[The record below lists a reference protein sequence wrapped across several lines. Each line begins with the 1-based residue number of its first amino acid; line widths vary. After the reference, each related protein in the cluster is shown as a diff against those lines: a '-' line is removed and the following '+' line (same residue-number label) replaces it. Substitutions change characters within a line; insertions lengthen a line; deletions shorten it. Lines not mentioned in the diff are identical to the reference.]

1 MAELTPQM
9 RAFADRLRFTL
20 RIPGTHPSGLSYE
33 ELFDILARQG
43 RDFGAD
49 SDRLRAHIRYALREQ
64 FDGGRAPGKAQLR
77 QIAEAAILEW
87 ILSRIETGLRDVPI
101 KPNDSKYRRWKM
113 RYAAYSRV
121 GMRTGALRDRIRDR
135 ARVKIEAP

>member
-1 MAELTPQM
+1 VAELTPQM

-33 ELFDILARQG
+33 ELFDILAAQG

-49 SDRLRAHIRYALREQ
+49 SPQLRGHIRYALREQ
-64 FDGGRAPGKAQLR
+64 FDGGRAPGRAQLR

-87 ILSRIETGLRDVPI
+87 IVSRIEMGLRDVPI
-101 KPNDSKYRRWKM
+101 RPNDPKYRRWKM
-113 RYAAYSRV
+113 RNAAYSRV

-135 ARVKIEAP
+135 ARVSIEGP